1 MRGARFVEASRHG
14 CFRPDWSMFSRFL
27 RGASSTEKPTATGR
41 PTEDPARGSRG
52 PGRGTF
58 NDLDLPAQLRIVA
71 PRGAVVR
78 EEVGVDSK
86 QVRVLQRGTVVTEE
100 RLPAALLG
108 R

>member
-1 MRGARFVEASRHG
+1 
-14 CFRPDWSMFSRFL
+14 MFSRFL

-41 PTEDPARGSRG
+41 PTEDPARAP
-52 PGRGTF
+52 PGRATF

-86 QVRVLQRGTVVTEE
+86 QVRVLQRGTVVTAE